1 MGRRVRIVLH
11 ATKFSDQGAKF
22 EQFGLELILDRDEG
36 GVVDLR
42 ARLGQLGL
50 EMSDIFTK
58 VEILGEQA

>member
-1 MGRRVRIVLH
+1 MGRRVRSVLH
-11 ATKFSDQGAKF
+11 ATKFRDEGAKF

-36 GVVDLR
+36 GVVNVR

-58 VEILGEQA
+58 VEILGEQT